1 MTSGHGDHVSRTATR
16 AVVFVKF
23 ILSLILYFGSNHDE
37 VVLCAKM
44 TLPKRAERAQVKSSW
59 ETFMSKDFLSVLVMT
74 RAIALL
80 AKRARA
86 TAERSEAVER
96 CGGAAD
102 AYLVII

>member
-1 MTSGHGDHVSRTATR
+1 MYLFSILNQVVS
-16 AVVFVKF
+16 VKF
-23 ILSLILYFGSNHDE
+23 ILIPILYFVPNHDE

-59 ETFMSKDFLSVLVMT
+59 ETFRSKDFLSGLVMT

-96 CGGAAD
+96 GGGAAE
-102 AYLVII
+102 AYLV